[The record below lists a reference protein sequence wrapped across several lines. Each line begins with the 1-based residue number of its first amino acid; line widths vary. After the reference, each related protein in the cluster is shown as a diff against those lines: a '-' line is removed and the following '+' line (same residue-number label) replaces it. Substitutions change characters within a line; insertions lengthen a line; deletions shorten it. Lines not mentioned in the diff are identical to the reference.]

1 MRRDIFILRVIE
13 FKSRA
18 HPFFKGKILDTKKQK
33 QILMAVQEWEGGGG
47 KKKIFFYFFLFF

>member
-33 QILMAVQEWEGGGG
+33 QILMAVQEWEGGGN
-47 KKKIFFYFFLFF
+47 KRFFFYFF